1 MFDLMYENEFVMGNL
16 VFDVNVE
23 YENEF
28 IINIIGKE
36 VLMFKEL
43 KIIVVRNDG

>member
-23 YENEF
+23 NENEV

-43 KIIVVRNDG
+43 KIIVVRNVG

>member
-23 YENEF
+23 YGNEF

-43 KIIVVRNDG
+43 KIIVVRNVG

>member
-23 YENEF
+23 YKNEF

-43 KIIVVRNDG
+43 KIIVVRNVG

>member
-23 YENEF
+23 NENEF

-43 KIIVVRNDG
+43 KIIVVRNVG

>member
-16 VFDVNVE
+16 VCDVNVE

-43 KIIVVRNDG
+43 KIIVVRNVG

>member
-16 VFDVNVE
+16 VFDVYVE
-23 YENEF
+23 YLNEF

-43 KIIVVRNDG
+43 KIIVVRNVG

>member
-16 VFDVNVE
+16 VCDVK
-23 YENEF
+23 
-28 IINIIGKE
+28 GKE

-43 KIIVVRNDG
+43 KIIVVRNVG